1 MRFPKLTDLDAEQ
14 KAIYSGAPPTQSILV
29 IGPPGTG
36 KTVMA
41 FHRAA
46 FLQAMSQRKSD
57 KALNPRVIVYNKVLS
72 TYTASRESVAKDVE
86 SSTMHSWVYGWWRR
100 MSRTNLPTLPTD
112 QWRHD
117 WPEILQAIVALKDN
131 GGDKI
136 HWGHLIVDEG
146 QDFPRD
152 MYIALGML
160 AALVQAKD
168 GNSAPAITVFAD
180 ENQRLAPDANSTI
193 VEIAAALALSDQKIY
208 LLRKNYRNSKQ
219 IAEFARHYYVGL
231 PTGRPDVPE
240 RLGKSKPRVVI
251 ASGIEVIRR
260 RIATYASNN
269 PGSDIGVLC
278 ARDATR
284 KQVFN
289 SLSSRLAEKPTLVQ
303 TYASKT
309 RVIHPPENLKFDK
322 GGSVTVLNFQ
332 SAKGLE
338 FDAVF
343 IVDPFMDSG
352 GASAQHANMQ
362 LYVMASRAREYLEL
376 LIMNSPENLAER
388 LPPGALYEQIKE

>member
-14 KAIYSGAPPTQSILV
+14 KAIYNGAPPTESILV

-46 FLQAMSQRKSD
+46 FLQAMSNRRTD
-57 KALNPRVIVYNKVLS
+57 KALNPRVIMYSKVLS
-72 TYTASRESVAKDVE
+72 KYTNSRDSVAKDVE
-86 SSTMHSWVYGWWRR
+86 STTMHSWVYGWWRG
-100 MSRTNLPTLPTD
+100 MHNSNPPTLATD
-112 QWRHD
+112 KWRHD
-117 WPEILQAIVALKDN
+117 WMQILQVAIASQDRSVEKV
-131 GGDKI
+131 
-136 HWGHLIVDEG
+136 HWGHLIIDEG

-152 MYIALGML
+152 MYATLGM
-160 AALVQAKD
+160 VSTQIQCSN
-168 GNSAPAITVFAD
+168 GNSPPAITVFAD
-180 ENQRLAPDANSTI
+180 ENQRISPEANSTI
-193 VEIAAALALSDQKIY
+193 DEITIALALKQEKVY
-208 LLRKNYRNSKQ
+208 WLRKNYRNSKQ
-219 IAEFARHYYVGL
+219 IAEFASHYYVGL
-231 PTGRPDVPE
+231 PSGKPDVPA
-240 RLGKSKPRVVI
+240 RMGKSKPRVVI

-260 RIATYASNN
+260 RIAAYAANN

-278 ARDATR
+278 ARDVVR

-289 SLSSRLAEKPTLVQ
+289 SVSSRLSGSPTVVQ
-303 TYASKT
+303 TYSSKT
-309 RVIHPPENLKFDK
+309 KALHPPENLQFDK

-343 IVDPFMDSG
+343 LVDPFIENG
-352 GASAQHANMQ
+352 NASAQQASMQ

-376 LIMNSPENLAER
+376 LVMNPPENLAGR
-388 LPPGALYEQIKE
+388 LPPGTIYDQIEE